1 MPEIDPQCY
10 WDVCMMQ
17 AQAARNER
25 HWRLLDTL
33 LRDARQAPDA
43 PSFDMPPWKL
53 GEQARTW
60 TLLYMDLMEQVQ
72 EAARLR
78 VFLDAV
84 LETLIQ
90 RARDRLDGPG
100 VANPTAQELCAWLL
114 REAETFDM
122 FDLLEAAPE
131 DRGAEADETL
141 DPVPLD
147 DAD

>member
-1 MPEIDPQCY
+1 
-10 WDVCMMQ
+10 
-17 AQAARNER
+17 
-25 HWRLLDTL
+25 
-33 LRDARQAPDA
+33 
-43 PSFDMPPWKL
+43 
-53 GEQARTW
+53 
-60 TLLYMDLMEQVQ
+60 MEQVQ

-90 RARDRLDGPG
+90 RARDRLDVPG

-147 DAD
+147 EAD